1 MVPKFSKMCSLNRK
15 NLKAY
20 SKELRVQ
27 NTEIKSLTLYRKGR
41 DFRVRN
47 LRMVGRVMS
56 EIYRG
61 ALHTRRFPLPQK
73 MGKFIHIS
81 TVVPPNDISE
91 LSLMKKDLR
100 SILHSVGEVI
110 EKL

>member
-1 MVPKFSKMCSLNRK
+1 
-15 NLKAY
+15 
-20 SKELRVQ
+20 
-27 NTEIKSLTLYRKGR
+27 
-41 DFRVRN
+41 
-47 LRMVGRVMS
+47 MS

-110 EKL
+110 E